1 MRLSIALRMRTMKRY
16 SPPMISLLLLILLCS
31 ACSGSADEAPA
42 VQDGLGNQA
51 QYSANATQE
60 SAITD
65 GQATA
70 TISAA
75 KAQAESTLVWDGVI
89 LTQTAAPPKATA
101 AASSLKART
110 AAVNQGYRAAGW
122 VAVILL
128 LVLIPL
134 AIYMVINVVRR
145 TSLVRISPTVTVY
158 NGLMFD
164 DITGKVAKLGPVEEP
179 EPMRFQHQLAQV
191 TQDAPYSIE
200 EPSYEPAALAEPTG

>member
-1 MRLSIALRMRTMKRY
+1 MRKLYQLMLSLT
-16 SPPMISLLLLILLCS
+16 LLCLLCS
-31 ACSGSADEAPA
+31 ACSTTSADEAPS
-42 VQDGLGNQA
+42 VQEGLGNQA
-51 QYSANATQE
+51 QNAADITRE
-60 SAITD
+60 SGTTD
-65 GQATA
+65 GNATA
-70 TISAA
+70 TVSAA